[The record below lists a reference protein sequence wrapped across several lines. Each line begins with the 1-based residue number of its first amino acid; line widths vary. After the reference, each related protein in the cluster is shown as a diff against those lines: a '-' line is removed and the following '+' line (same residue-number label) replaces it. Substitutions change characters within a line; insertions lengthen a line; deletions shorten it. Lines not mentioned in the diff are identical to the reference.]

1 MNSFQNIHDLVRWT
15 KNYFTSKNI
24 YYGHGTDNA
33 FDEAIQIVLTTLG
46 ITSSPEDI
54 YYAPVNIIEC
64 QKVVK
69 QVMRRVEERIPVAYL
84 TNKAWFG
91 GYEFYIDERVLI
103 PRSPIGELLSH
114 LSTWIWEEPK
124 YILDMCT
131 GSGCIA
137 IACSYAFPQALI
149 DAVDIS
155 AAALAVTKHNIVF
168 HGVQERVTPI
178 LSDLFNEINHK
189 KYDIIIANPPYV
201 KADDIISLPPEY
213 QFEPVIGLSP
223 PGKDG
228 LNIIR
233 RLLLSSSDYLTD
245 KGSLICEVGYQQSSL
260 TQQYPKI
267 PFIWLEFNHGG
278 KGVFMLKKSQ
288 LMVSKKYLMSGE
300 AETTKGGPKFISH

>member
-1 MNSFQNIHDLVRWT
+1 MNSFHNIHDLVRWT
-15 KNYFTSKNI
+15 KNYLTSKNI

-33 FDEAIQIVLTTLG
+33 FDESVKIVLPTLG
-46 ITSSPEDI
+46 ITSFPEDI
-54 YYAPVNIIEC
+54 YSAPVNIIEC

-84 TNKAWFG
+84 TNKAWFC

-103 PRSPIGELLSH
+103 PRSPIGELIFNI
-114 LSTWIWEEPK
+114 STWIGKEPK

-137 IACSYAFPQALI
+137 IACSYAFPEALI

-155 AAALAVTKHNIVF
+155 PPALAVTKYNIVF

-189 KYDIIIANPPYV
+189 KYDIILANPPYV
-201 KADDIISLPPEY
+201 KANDIISLPPEY

-228 LNIIR
+228 LDIIR

-245 KGSLICEVGYQQSSL
+245 KGILICEVGYQQSSL

-267 PFIWLEFNHGG
+267 PFIWLEFNYGG

-288 LMVSKKYLMSGE
+288 LMVSKKYLSPGE
-300 AETTKGGPKFISH
+300 PGTPKGDQNFISH